1 MMYNQKRQQ
10 NFIAFVYGENHTK
23 RSDYITFERFACKR
37 PETAA
42 RHMRELFENDLYRAC
57 TKGAKEIYIY
67 STPDHVHEEGDPM
80 VITDFRHT

>member
-1 MMYNQKRQQ
+1 MMYNQKKQQ
-10 NFIAFVYGENHTK
+10 NFIAFVYGKNHTK

-57 TKGAKEIYIY
+57 NKGAKEIHIY
-67 STPDHVHEEGDPM
+67 NTPDHVHEEGDPM

>member
-23 RSDYITFERFACKR
+23 KSDYIKFERFACKR

-42 RHMRELFENDLYRAC
+42 RHMRELFENDLYRVC
-57 TKGAKEIYIY
+57 TKGAKEIHIY
-67 STPDHVHEEGDPM
+67 RTPDHVHEEGDPL

>member
-42 RHMRELFENDLYRAC
+42 RHMRGLFENDLYRAC
-57 TKGAKEIYIY
+57 TKGAKEIHIY
-67 STPDHVHEEGDPM
+67 RTPDHVHEEGDPI